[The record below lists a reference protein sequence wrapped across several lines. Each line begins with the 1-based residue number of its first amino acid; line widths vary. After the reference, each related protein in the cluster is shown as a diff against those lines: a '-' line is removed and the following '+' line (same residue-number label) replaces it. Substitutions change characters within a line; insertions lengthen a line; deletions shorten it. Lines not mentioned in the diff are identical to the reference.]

1 MTEQLSSENTKKIL
15 LEGDGVRKPIPQGNM
30 QQKKRSADVVV
41 ENATEKRYLWTAR
54 AFAVV
59 FGVSLCC
66 NFILTYV
73 IISLVPLYRVE
84 PFLLSF
90 ADKKEQIYKIE
101 PIQNVYNYKYLT
113 EIFVRE
119 YVISRNAFVN
129 DMFEMEQRWGTSG
142 VVKEMSSAGVY
153 DKFRR
158 EFADKALEQIR
169 KYNITRDVKI
179 ISATEVGV
187 GKQSDGIWWQVEFR
201 VEDMMPEFE
210 TPRVSVW
217 VASVKIRYFSKTV
230 KFGERLKNPLG
241 FTVVDFKQISQTGRD

>member
-1 MTEQLSSENTKKIL
+1 MVDQLSSDNTRKVL
-15 LEGDGVRKPIPQGNM
+15 LEGNGDRRSIPQGSIP
-30 QQKKRSADVVV
+30 QKKRSADIIV

-54 AFAVV
+54 AFAIV

-73 IISLVPLYRVE
+73 IISLVPLYRIE
-84 PFLLSF
+84 PFLISF

-101 PIQNVYNYKYLT
+101 PIKSIYNYKYLT

-129 DMFEMEQRWGTSG
+129 DIYEMEQRWGTSG
-142 VVKEMSSAGVY
+142 IVKEMSSAGVY

-158 EFADKALEQIR
+158 EFADKALEYIR
-169 KYNITRDVKI
+169 KYNLSREVKI
-179 ISATEVGV
+179 VSATEVGV

-201 VEDMMPEFE
+201 VEDMKPENE
-210 TPRVSVW
+210 APRVSVW

-241 FTVVDFKQISQTGRD
+241 FTVVDFKQVSQAGHN